1 MTAWC
6 EWGGRALGALMRRV
20 PALLLLVLLS
30 APAMAEDKAQ
40 LFVTKEAGFGRLVLN
55 FPERMDLPA
64 YRIRYDNGVLAVEFD
79 EPLNAVLPDVAVA
92 VPDYVTVARVDPD
105 RKGIRFGL
113 RGALKMNYLEAGEKL
128 FIDLMPPTWQ
138 GLPPGLPPE
147 VVAALSER
155 AEYAARIAEQKRVA
169 EEALRLRPVPTVRV
183 GRNPTFLR
191 VSFNWN
197 VEAKAEYAAE
207 GTSAAVTF
215 NWPVPVD
222 LYPIRADL
230 PPELLAVENAVD
242 AEGSRVTFTT
252 AEGVVPR
259 FYEISPTEFVVDI
272 DIVPSKPPGTI
283 TLSDIADQ
291 TRETPSEPVTTM
303 AAEPEHAQ
311 TEVVPYATV
320 MGGTVRLVFP
330 FESDVAA
337 AVFRRGDSIW
347 MLFDTPTVIAE
358 PKNLEVL
365 TPAAGGFSVLGSGQT
380 QLVRL
385 DLTTERLATLGTEG
399 RSWVL
404 SLGDIILSP
413 TEPVALNRRR
423 DQQAQLEMTADL
435 GQPGAVHEFRDP
447 MAGDILT
454 VVTAFPPAR
463 GVLRSLDF
471 VEFTALASVHGLV
484 IRPKGDEVKVAIDGS
499 LAVIEGGSEGLSLS
513 AADNYSRGMAIG
525 GDPGKRAGYV
535 NLAALDADSPPIF
548 LEEENTLLRKAA
560 DVDEPAALAE
570 ARLELAQF
578 YVANRFAEEAIGVL
592 SVLASSTID
601 AALGQKVRLTRA
613 IADTLAVR
621 PTDAVDILTEPAF
634 LEDPDAVM
642 WRAIARSEAGDY
654 RGARLDAMA
663 SEVVLDSYPE
673 WVRQRFLLAAVRAA
687 VETGDVHLGRR
698 YLDQIAFASLDP
710 EQQSYYTLYIGRLAE
725 LENRA
730 QEAIDAYGQVIAAD
744 IRPSRAEAVFRTLLV
759 LDSEGKL
766 DIAKAAETLAAETI
780 LWRGGLLEPSMLKL
794 LAELY
799 FRNNQYRLGFET
811 VKQAVQFGP
820 DTPDADAL
828 NDMAQTRFADLYLNG
843 AADRLAPVEA
853 LTLFYD
859 FRTLTPPGARGDEM
873 IRNLARR
880 LVDVDLLAQA
890 GDLLQYQI
898 DNRLEGPAEA
908 QIAAELAIV
917 RIAQRDPEAALRA
930 LNQSRL
936 ADLSPTLERQR
947 RILEAKALIDAGR
960 EDLAVDLLASLTG
973 RDADLLRIEGLW
985 QAGQY
990 GAASELIETTYG
1002 ADPADLLSQPSRM
1015 SIVRAAVG
1023 FVLAKDQLGLSRL
1036 RSKFGEQMAL
1046 SPEWPMFDYVTGPI
1060 TANSSEFRAIAAEV
1074 GALDRLNAFLSAYRE
1089 TYGPDAAPEVSPGA

>member
-1 MTAWC
+1 MTAGY
-6 EWGGRALGALMRRV
+6 EWGGRVLGALMRRV
-20 PALLLLVLLS
+20 PALLVLAFLS
-30 APAMAEDKAQ
+30 APAFAEDKAQ
-40 LFVTKEAGFGRLVLN
+40 LFVTNEPGFGRLLLN
-55 FPERMDLPA
+55 FPERMDLPE

-79 EPLNAVLPDVAVA
+79 EPLTAVLPDVAA
-92 VPDYVTVARVDPD
+92 GIPDYVTIARIDPD

-113 RGALKMNYLEAGEKL
+113 RSDLKINHLEAGEKL
-128 FIDLMPPTWQ
+128 FIDLMPEGWQ
-138 GLPPGLPPE
+138 GLPPGLPPS
-147 VVAALSER
+147 VVAALTER
-155 AEYAARIAEQKRVA
+155 AEHAAKIAEQKRLA
-169 EEALRLRPVPTVRV
+169 EEALRLKPVPTVRV

-191 VSFNWN
+191 VQFSWN
-197 VEAKAEYAAE
+197 VDAEAEFAVE
-207 GTSAAVTF
+207 GTATEVSF

-222 LYPIRADL
+222 LYPIRANL

-242 AEGSRVTFTT
+242 ANGSRVTFTT
-252 AEGVVPR
+252 ADGVVPR

-272 DIVPSKPPGTI
+272 DIVPTSPPGTI
-283 TLSDIADQ
+283 TLSDIEGAAH
-291 TRETPSEPVTTM
+291 EEHAEPVTAM
-303 AAEPEHAQ
+303 AEAPAHAQ
-311 TEVVPYATV
+311 TEVVPYATI
-320 MGGTVRLVFP
+320 MGGTIRLVFP

-347 MLFDTPTVIAE
+347 MLFDTHTVIAE
-358 PKNLEVL
+358 PQNLETL
-365 TPAAGGFSVLGSGQT
+365 TPAASGFSVLGSGET

-385 DLTTERLATLGTEG
+385 DLKTERLATLGTEG

-404 SLGDIILSP
+404 SLGDVILSP
-413 TEPVALNRRR
+413 TEPVPLNRRR
-423 DQQAQLEMTADL
+423 DAQAQLEMTADL
-435 GQPGAVHEFRDP
+435 GEPGAVHQFRDP

-463 GVLRSLDF
+463 GVVRSLDF
-471 VEFTALASVHGLV
+471 VEFTALTSVHGLV
-484 IRPKGDEVKVAIDGS
+484 VRPKSDEIKVTLDGS
-499 LAVIEGGSEGLSLS
+499 LAVIHGGIEGLSLS
-513 AADNYSRGMAIG
+513 AADHYSRGMAAG
-525 GDPGKRAGYV
+525 SDPGKRAGYL
-535 NLAALDADSPPIF
+535 NLAALDAESPPAY
-548 LEEENTLLRKAA
+548 LEEENTLLHKTANIE
-560 DVDEPAALAE
+560 DPAALAE

-592 SVLASSTID
+592 SVLASSTVSAD
-601 AALGQKVRLTRA
+601 VSQRLRLTRA

-621 PTDAVDILTEPAF
+621 PNDAIAILTEPAF

-642 WRAIARSEAGDY
+642 WRAMARSEAGDY
-654 RGARLDAMA
+654 RGSRLDAMA
-663 SEVVLDSYPE
+663 SEVVVDSYPA
-673 WVRQRFLLAAVRAA
+673 WVRQRFLLGAVRAA
-687 VETGDVHLGRR
+687 IETGDAHLGHR
-698 YLDQIAFASLDP
+698 YLGQIEFASLDP
-710 EQQSYYTLYIGRLAE
+710 EQQSYYTLYVGRLAE

-759 LDSEGKL
+759 LDAEGKL
-766 DIAKAAETLAAETI
+766 DVAKAAQTLAAETI
-780 LWRGGLLEPSMLKL
+780 LWRGSLLEPSMLKL
-794 LAELY
+794 LADLY
-799 FRNNQYRLGFET
+799 FRNNDYRLGFET
-811 VKQAVQFGP
+811 VQQAVQFGP
-820 DTPDADAL
+820 DTADADAL
-828 NDMAQTRFADLYLNG
+828 NDIAQTRFADLFLNG
-843 AADRLAPVEA
+843 AADQLDPVEA

-908 QIAAELAIV
+908 QIAAELAII

-947 RILEAKALIDAGR
+947 RVLEAKALIDAGR
-960 EDLAVDLLASLTG
+960 EDLAVDLISSLTG

-985 QAGQY
+985 LAGQY

-1089 TYGPDAAPEVSPGA
+1089 TYGKDAAPEAASL